1 MEIVVGLLVV
11 AFILYFLFGGSG
23 KKKPTVAKTASISK
37 EERILNAN
45 SPWMEERW
53 AHARKERDA
62 GEVKSV
68 PQWFFDEV
76 TERQMQ
82 RIQEMGLKISGGR
95 PTKGEASDIIGLFEP
110 AEDENIEI
118 LKFFKISLKGMN
130 QSKVRYEVGE
140 LLQDPEKLESWKNRP
155 ASAMQKE
162 FYRFFGVKVP
172 QGLTHEIAS
181 KDIIEYRK
189 KLDEE
194 DETRMEEW
202 DAFEDIYDEINDP
215 DFRED
220 YGLKSISISLYR
232 SAIDKLKNE
241 GKTITELS
249 DDPDVVIDKL
259 IEIKPEIQ
267 KA

>member
-1 MEIVVGLLVV
+1 MEIIVGLLVV
-11 AFILYFLFGGSG
+11 AFILYFVFGGSG
-23 KKKPTVAKTASISK
+23 KKKPTAAKTASISR
-37 EERILNAN
+37 EERILNVN

-53 AHARKERDA
+53 ARARKERDT
-62 GEVKSV
+62 GKVESV
-68 PQWFFDEV
+68 PQWFFDEA
-76 TERQMQ
+76 TDRQMQ
-82 RIQEMGLKISGGR
+82 KLQEMGLKTSGGR

-130 QSKVRYEVGE
+130 QSKARHEVGQ
-140 LLQDPEKLESWKNRP
+140 LLRDPEKLESWNNRP

-162 FYRFFGVKVP
+162 FYRFFGIKMP
-172 QGLTHEIAS
+172 QGLTHEVAS
-181 KDIIEYRK
+181 KDINEYRN
-189 KLDEE
+189 KLGEK
-194 DETRMEEW
+194 DETRIEEW

-220 YGLKSISISLYR
+220 YDLKKISISLYR
-232 SAIDKLKNE
+232 TAIDQLKKE

-249 DDPDVVIDKL
+249 DDPNVVIDKL